1 MVTAMT
7 PMDVSSDSAD
17 MTAVPSSNGPIYS
30 NPVVSNEKPKLEDY
44 PQLFSSLGLPARE
57 DWA

>member
-1 MVTAMT
+1 
-7 PMDVSSDSAD
+7 MDISSGSSD
-17 MTAVPSSNGPIYS
+17 MTAVPSSIGPIYS

-44 PQLFSSLGLPARE
+44 PQLFAALGLPARE